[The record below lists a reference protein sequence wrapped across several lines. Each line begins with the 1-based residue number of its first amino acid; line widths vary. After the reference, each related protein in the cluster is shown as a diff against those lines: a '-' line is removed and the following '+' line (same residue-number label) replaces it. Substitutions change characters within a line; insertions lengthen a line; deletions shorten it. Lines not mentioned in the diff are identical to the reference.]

1 MIKNELRKDECP
13 LNRAVEALG
22 DTWSL
27 LILREIMLGSNRFSD
42 LHEKLFIAKNILSQ
56 RLKHLV
62 ARKIISAKIDK
73 NDARVIHYSLTK
85 KGQELFVVF
94 LALRQWA
101 EKWTM
106 HPKDIKYKIV
116 ERKGLKPLP
125 DIQIKNIAGE
135 KMTINDVVMI
145 GH

>member
-1 MIKNELRKDECP
+1 MIKNELKKDECP

-62 ARKIISAKIDK
+62 ARKIISAKVDK
-73 NDARVIHYSLTK
+73 KDARVIHYSLTK

-106 HPKDIKYKIV
+106 RPDDIKFKIV